1 MRKSYAGSANR
12 NAGCNQLAESLGR
25 VAFTPERIPMPIITT
40 APTKIQ
46 CMGTCTR
53 CAAYASPQITIANP
67 TEYSGFDSGLYR
79 ILDAKWHFSQENATL
94 HHLQMT
100 TFESKP
106 L

>member
-1 MRKSYAGSANR
+1 LNPSRLAPILAPSAPGVNPELTVPARLSANAV
-12 NAGCNQLAESLGR
+12 N
-25 VAFTPERIPMPIITT
+25 
-40 APTKIQ
+40 
-46 CMGTCTR
+46 
-53 CAAYASPQITIANP
+53 
-67 TEYSGFDSGLYR
+67 YSGFDSGLYR

>member
-1 MRKSYAGSANR
+1 MALTNG
-12 NAGCNQLAESLGR
+12 
-25 VAFTPERIPMPIITT
+25 AFGGLRA
-40 APTKIQ
+40 APV
-46 CMGTCTR
+46 R
-53 CAAYASPQITIANP
+53 
-67 TEYSGFDSGLYR
+67 YSGFDSGLYR